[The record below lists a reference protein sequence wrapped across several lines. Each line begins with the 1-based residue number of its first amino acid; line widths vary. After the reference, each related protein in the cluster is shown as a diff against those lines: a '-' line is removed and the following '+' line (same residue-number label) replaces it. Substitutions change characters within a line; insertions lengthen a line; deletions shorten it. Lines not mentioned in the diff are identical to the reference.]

1 MKPATATAGIATG
14 TAASDLGRVLAQR
27 ERRFA
32 AALLAPAFMALL
44 ATTTFPLLF
53 LIGTSAFRM
62 DLAMPFADGF
72 VGLENYRT
80 LLTDDRFWS
89 SLLVSL
95 VYTGATVVLQVALG
109 LALALLVMD
118 MKRGQGWFRVVAI
131 LPVVLSPA
139 VVGMIW
145 RTFMLAPEFG
155 IVDYLA
161 INAGIGSKNWLG
173 DPLLAMISVIVIHTW
188 QWTPFAFMVLLA
200 SLASLP
206 EDIYEA
212 ARLDRASAW
221 QRFRRITLPLLR
233 PAIVMVDDHA
243 DHGGADGVRRDLHRD
258 RRRSGH
264 RDGNSEPLRLPEVL
278 YRTVD
283 RLRLR
288 ARRRAVDRHPSDL
301 RRSVRVAE
309 SKMTA
314 KRFRF
319 IATMVITLIFLLA
332 WVFPIVWSVLNSL
345 KTDQDVLAYPPKLI
359 FQPTLEAYR
368 DVLFGSGSILP
379 NLISSFVISIGTTV
393 ITMLMA
399 VPAAYALARLRF
411 RGKKFAGFYV
421 LATQMLPP
429 VGIIIP
435 YFLIL
440 RNIGWIDTYQG
451 IILIYLSF
459 SLPFAIWLLVS
470 YFEDIPFEM
479 EEAAYLDG
487 ASRMRTLWRIIIPQ
501 VRGGIAVTIVF
512 VFLNAWNEF
521 LFAVVLSGNTV
532 RPVTVAMFNFVSV
545 EQTLWAKLAAV
556 SVLAMLPVVILGIIA
571 QKNIV
576 KGLTVG
582 AVKGGGRR

>member
-1 MKPATATAGIATG
+1 MPSGIAAAI
-14 TAASDLGRVLAQR
+14 TASGDLGRVLARR

-32 AALLAPAFMALL
+32 AALLAPAFFALL
-44 ATTTFPLLF
+44 ATTTFPLMF
-53 LIGTSAFRM
+53 LIWTSAFRM

-72 VGLENYRT
+72 VGYENYRT
-80 LLTDDRFWS
+80 LLADQRFWS
-89 SLLVSL
+89 SLVVSL
-95 VYTGATVVLQVALG
+95 IYTGTTVVLQVGLG

-118 MKRGQGWFRVVAI
+118 MKRGQGWFRIVAI

-161 INAGIGSKNWLG
+161 INAGIGSQNWLG
-173 DPLLAMISVIVIHTW
+173 DPLLAMVSVIVIHTW

-233 PAIVMVDDHA
+233 PAIVMVVIMRTMVA
-243 DHGGADGVRRDLHRD
+243 LTAFAAIFTVTAGGPGTATEI
-258 RRRSGH
+258 SQ
-264 RDGNSEPLRLPEVL
+264 SLRLSKIL
-278 YRTVD
+278 HRTVD
-283 RLRLR
+283 RLRFG
-288 ARRRAVDRHPSDL
+288 ARGSAPGGDHPDL
-301 RRSVRVAE
+301 RRAIRAAE
-309 SKMTA
+309 GKMTA
-314 KRFRF
+314 RRIRL
-319 IATMVITLIFLLA
+319 IATLAITLVFLLA
-332 WVFPIVWSVLNSL
+332 WAFPIVWSVLNSL
-345 KTDQDVLAYPPKLI
+345 KTDSDVLAYPPKL
-359 FQPTLEAYR
+359 FFTPTLAPYR

-379 NLISSFVISIGTTV
+379 NLVSSFIISIGTTV
-393 ITMLMA
+393 VTMLMA

-411 RGKKFAGFYV
+411 HGKKFAGFYV

-440 RNIGWIDTYQG
+440 QNIGWIDTYQG

-487 ASRMRTLWRIIIPQ
+487 ASRLKTLWRIIIPQ
-501 VRGGIAVTIVF
+501 VRGGIAVTVVF

-532 RPVTVAMFNFVSV
+532 RPVTVAMFNFISV

-556 SVLAMLPVVILGIIA
+556 SVLAMLPVVILGIVA